1 MKRLTA
7 ELIRAAVTLAALS
20 LLALMYVVALT

>member
-7 ELIRAAVTLAALS
+7 ELIRAAVTLVALI
-20 LLALMYVVALT
+20 LLAVIYVVALT